1 MFDVNLKAR
10 VTDWLGV
17 TTITTSGETIPTTGT
32 TEVMSGIITIQTTLA
47 DMQIKLDTL
56 LGSWAIPVV
65 TPTSLLASGTVSD
78 TATATVKTSPITK

>member
-56 LGSWAIPVV
+56 LGS
-65 TPTSLLASGTVSD
+65 
-78 TATATVKTSPITK
+78 